1 MMGKVRQIIKE
12 LKQNNYSSFDE
23 FYNMTSRLVYCVI
36 LNIIKNKDTV
46 EDLMQE
52 TYLKFLNNINNVNL
66 GQNPNA
72 YLAQIAKNLAINEY
86 NKQKRVVVDD
96 SYFENLGENKKDN
109 IGIDLGVI
117 NYLEGIEK
125 EIVTLKI
132 VGNLKFREIAEI
144 LDKPLGTVQWTY
156 NEAIKK
162 LRKKVGDMYE

>member
-1 MMGKVRQIIKE
+1 M
-12 LKQNNYSSFDE
+12 
-23 FYNMTSRLVYCVI
+23 
-36 LNIIKNKDTV
+36 
-46 EDLMQE
+46 
-52 TYLKFLNNINNVNL
+52 KFLNNINNVNL